1 MAYELKDFKKQVIDR
16 SFEVPVVVDFW
27 APWCG
32 PCKVLGPV
40 IEKLASGARGKWD
53 LVKINVDE
61 QQQISSQFGIRGIPA
76 VKMVK
81 DGKVIDEFSGA
92 LPEAQIKQWL
102 QLHLPEDSGD
112 VLESIR
118 QLIVDGKTDEAARQL
133 IAMLQK
139 DANQPE
145 VAYELAK
152 IMAFKS
158 TEEAE
163 ELLVIVLKEPALL
176 LQAESLQ
183 SLMKFLKLAES
194 QESLQ
199 ESPVKPLFSAGL
211 DALAKMNFDLA
222 LEKFI
227 EVIGIQKEYMEG
239 AARETCVAIFHYLG
253 EQHELSRKY
262 RRRFSMA
269 LY

>member
-1 MAYELKDFKKQVIDR
+1 MAYDLKDFKTQVIER
-16 SFEVPVVVDFW
+16 SHEVPVVVDFW

-40 IEKLASGARGKWD
+40 IEKLAVEARGKWE

-61 QQQISSQFGIRGIPA
+61 QQQISMQFGIRGIPA

-81 DGKVIDEFSGA
+81 DGKVIAEFTGA
-92 LPEAQIKQWL
+92 QPEPQIKQWL
-102 QLHLPEDSGD
+102 QQHIGTDDGD
-112 VLESIR
+112 LLAGIKEMIAEGR
-118 QLIVDGKTDEAARQL
+118 TDDAAKLLID
-133 IAMLQK
+133 MLKK

-152 IMAFKS
+152 IMVYKS
-158 TEEAE
+158 TSEAE
-163 ELLVIVLKEPALL
+163 QLLNIVLKDAALL
-176 LQAESLQ
+176 QYAESLQ
-183 SLMKFLKLAES
+183 HFIKYLELADKPEVLESSPLKS
-194 QESLQ
+194 
-199 ESPVKPLFSAGL
+199 LFSEGL
-211 DALAKMNFDLA
+211 VALKEKNFQLA

-227 EVIGIQKEYMEG
+227 EVIMMNKEYMEG
-239 AARETCVAIFHYLG
+239 AAREVCVAIFHYLG
-253 EQHELSRKY
+253 EQHEITKKY